1 MKYPEIEIIHVK
13 SKVMM
18 NLIIKKFFW
27 MFKILGDKVHI
38 FSVLKEID

>member
-1 MKYPEIEIIHVK
+1 VK

-27 MFKILGDKVHI
+27 MFKLLGDKVHI
-38 FSVLKEID
+38 FSVLKEIDKVQNKYNVE